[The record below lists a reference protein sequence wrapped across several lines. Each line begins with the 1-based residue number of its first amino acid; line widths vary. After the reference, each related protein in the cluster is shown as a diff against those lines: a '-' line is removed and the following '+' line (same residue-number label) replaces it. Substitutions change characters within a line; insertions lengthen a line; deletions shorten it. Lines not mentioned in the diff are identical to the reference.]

1 MRPIQGHPFLNQV
14 LTVDVLLL
22 LLLPAPALAQPP
34 AAADDSPR
42 PVMAIHVS
50 ELTRALEALPTYGS
64 AAPKTPDPSDAFTG
78 LGYTHAWHYFVLCE
92 SLMEALVN
100 LYGHNSSAYGLMNV
114 YMPYSLAKPRMWAAN
129 SVEIADWWAL
139 RSKVTVIPVYQASGA
154 QVIVTAT
161 VSGASDPD
169 TAIEL
174 VIPHWNPA
182 VTGRLQVFVNSAP
195 APGDRYR
202 FTSYGIKIK
211 VGSDVS
217 AVEVRFTA
225 RTDLRQDEW
234 RNVHAK

>member
-1 MRPIQGHPFLNQV
+1 LEDSNIILADMHAVSMGEQKLGPFPHYTLSTRTEGLFYPQVSLPVSDWFVDNKIAQSIESGHNIASIYSL
-14 LTVDVLLL
+14 VD
-22 LLLPAPALAQPP
+22 AYYQ
-34 AAADDSPR
+34 
-42 PVMAIHVS
+42 M
-50 ELTRALEALPTYGS
+50 G
-64 AAPKTPDPSDAFTG
+64 
-78 LGYTHAWHYFVLCE
+78 
-92 SLMEALVN
+92 ALVN

-114 YMPYSLAKPRMWAAN
+114 FMHYSLTKPRMWAAN

-139 RSKVTVIPVYQASGA
+139 RSKVTVIPVYQVSGA
-154 QVIVTAT
+154 QVVVTAT

-182 VTGRLQVFVNSAP
+182 VTGRLQVLINGAP
-195 APGDRYR
+195 ASGDRYR

-225 RTDLRQDEW
+225 RTDLWQANW
-234 RNVHAK
+234 RYMHAK